1 MEHNSSI
8 LPIQGRFL
16 VFNTFSMPTAKRIVW
31 GKKRP
36 NLPKLDLIKIQTE
49 SWKSFLETELAETI
63 KTISPISDYTGN
75 NWQLELGQLSI
86 DPAPIST
93 DTAKKKGLNY
103 VVPVRISAK
112 LTNKRTGDVREE
124 NVFFLNLP
132 TMTTEG
138 TFIING
144 IERGIINQLVRSPG
158 VYFTGETDPGTG
170 KTLYNAEIRPVR
182 GSWLEFFIG
191 KKDVV
196 FARIDRK
203 KKFPA
208 SIILRAACQMGDK
221 QMVAE
226 FSDFINSTISA
237 DPTKTSEEAI
247 LEFYRKLRPGEP
259 VVLEN
264 AQKFFTERFF
274 DLRTYEVGNVG
285 RYKINKKFGFKFAD
299 DNKDNWVLRKEDLV
313 ATIKYLVQLQKG
325 EVTRLD
331 DIDSLANRRL
341 RRAGEIVSQVAIRP
355 AMARFERMVKE
366 RMSLI
371 STKEKPTPSQMINPQ
386 PLISALNTF
395 FRSNQLSAILDQ
407 TNPLSEIDLL
417 RRVTVVGVGGLT
429 RERAAFS
436 IRDVHSSQY
445 GRICTV
451 RSPEGPNIGL
461 VTYLA
466 LYAQVNKYGFIE
478 APFRKVEKSGKKII
492 ILPEITYLDADDEYS
507 AYITHLGVNIDDSN
521 NTINQDWLPLRH
533 EGEFIE
539 GPSDL
544 VSYIDLVPNEIV
556 GTSASLIPFVDHDDA
571 TRALMGSHMQTQA
584 VPLVAP
590 ESPFVGTGMESAIAT
605 SMNRTLLANNSGKV
619 SYVDGEKVVITL
631 DEKLPKGSIGNHS
644 QISPDGKTETYNVIK
659 FTRTSPYGTCYNQKV
674 VVNVGEKIKK
684 GDVLIDGPSTD
695 QGELSIG
702 RNILV
707 AYASIDGMS
716 YEDSFLI
723 SDRLVKQDV
732 LTNIQIYENVAQVVE
747 TKLGSEELTK
757 DIPNVS
763 ENELA
768 KLTEDGIVM
777 IGATVGPNDILVG
790 KVEPRGE
797 KELSAEERLLRAIF
811 GEKARE
817 VKDTSLRVANG
828 EGGVVIKVDVL
839 DKDKGDEL
847 DPGVNKVVKVYVAQI
862 RRIQEGDKIAGRHGN
877 KGVICR
883 IMPEYDMPR
892 LADGTPV
899 DLVMSPLSVIARMNL
914 GQILE
919 VTLGYAGYKLGKKFA
934 VPVFE
939 KYTEEQIAQELK
951 SAGLSETGKT
961 QLYDGRTGEPYDQQS
976 VVGVG
981 YIVKLVHMVDDKV
994 HARSTGPYS
1003 LVTQQPLGGK
1013 ARMGGQRLG
1022 EMEVWALEAHRAA
1035 HTLQEMLTLKSDDIE
1050 GRTHAFQSIIKG
1062 QPIPEPAIPESFK
1075 VLTKELAGLA
1085 IDISPVG
1092 VKEEVALDSPDTLP
1106 VESDQIVTNQSSTTA
1121 SDDDSTVKEEEN

>member
-1 MEHNSSI
+1 
-8 LPIQGRFL
+8 
-16 VFNTFSMPTAKRIVW
+16 MPTAKRISW
-31 GKKRP
+31 GKKYP
-36 NLPKLDLIKIQTE
+36 NLPKLDLIKIQKD
-49 SWKSFLETELAETI
+49 SWKDFLTRELSDTI

-75 NWQLELGQLSI
+75 NWQLELGQLTF
-86 DPAPIST
+86 DPITISP
-93 DTAKKKGLNY
+93 DIAKRKGLNY
-103 VVPVRISAK
+103 TIPIKVKAT
-112 LTNKRTGDVREE
+112 LTNKRTGDVKEE

-132 TMTTEG
+132 TMTNEG
-138 TFIING
+138 TFVVNG
-144 IERGIINQLVRSPG
+144 IERGVINQLVRSPG
-158 VYFTGETDPGTG
+158 VYFTGETDPSTG

-221 QMVAE
+221 QMTAE
-226 FSDFINSTISA
+226 FSDFINYTIQA
-237 DPTKTSEEAI
+237 DPSKTPEEAI

-274 DLRTYEVGNVG
+274 DIRTYELGNVG
-285 RYKINKKFGFKFAD
+285 RYKINKKFDFKFND
-299 DNKDNWVLRKEDLV
+299 EDKSNWVLRKEDLI
-313 ATIKYLVQLQKG
+313 ATIKYLIQLQKG
-325 EVTRLD
+325 EVNRLD

-341 RRAGEIVSQVAIRP
+341 RRCGEIVSQIAIRP
-355 AMARFERMVKE
+355 ALARFERMVKE

-371 STKEKPTPSQMINPQ
+371 STKEKPLPSQMINPQ
-386 PLISALNTF
+386 PLISSLNTF
-395 FRSNQLSAILDQ
+395 YRSNQLSAILDQ

-417 RRVTVVGVGGLT
+417 RRVTVIGIGGLT

-466 LYAQVNKYGFIE
+466 LYANVDKYGFIE
-478 APFRKVEKSGKKII
+478 APFRKVIKNGKKFTVSD
-492 ILPEITYLDADDEYS
+492 EVVYLDAYDEYN
-507 AYITHLGVNIDDSN
+507 AHITHLGVKVDSSN
-521 NTINQDWLPLRH
+521 NIVQDWVPVRYQ
-533 EGEFIE
+533 GEFAE
-539 GPSDL
+539 GPLDN
-544 VSYIDLVPNEIV
+544 VTYIDLVPNEIV
-556 GTSASLIPFVDHDDA
+556 GASASLIPFVDHDDA

-584 VPLVAP
+584 VPLVTPDAP
-590 ESPFVGTGMESAIAT
+590 IIGTGMETTIAT
-605 SMNRTLLANNSGKV
+605 AMNRTILANNSGKV
-619 SYVDGEKVVITL
+619 TYVDGEKVVITL
-631 DEKLPKGSIGNHS
+631 DKKLTKEDIGNHS
-644 QISPDGKTETYNVIK
+644 EVSADGKTETYYPVK
-659 FTRTSPYGTCYNQKV
+659 FIRTSPYGTCYNQKTLVKVGDV
-674 VVNVGEKIKK
+674 VKK

-695 QGELSIG
+695 NGELSIG
-702 RNILV
+702 RNLLV
-707 AYASIDGMS
+707 AYASIDGLS

-732 LTNIQIYENVAQVVE
+732 LTSIQIYENTANVVE

-763 ENELA
+763 DAELA

-777 IGATVGPNDILVG
+777 IGAIVGPNDILVG

-797 KELSAEERLLRAIF
+797 KELTAEERLLRAIF

-839 DKDKGDEL
+839 DKEKGDEL

-919 VTLGYAGYKLGKKFA
+919 VTLGYAGYKLNKKYA

-939 KYTEEQIAQELK
+939 KYSEEQIAVELK
-951 SAGLSETGKT
+951 AAGLDVSGKT
-961 QLYDGRTGEPYDQQS
+961 QLFDGRTGDAYDQKA
-976 VVGVG
+976 VVGIG

-1035 HTLQEMLTLKSDDIE
+1035 HTLQEMLTIKSDDIE
-1050 GRTHAFQSIIKG
+1050 GRTHAFQAIIKG

-1085 IDISPVG
+1085 IEISPVG
-1092 VKEEVALDSPDTLP
+1092 VKEIEEDSPDQVIPDDISITTSQP
-1106 VESDQIVTNQSSTTA
+1106 VVIADDTT
-1121 SDDDSTVKEEEN
+1121 DDSSSEKETN

>member
-1 MEHNSSI
+1 
-8 LPIQGRFL
+8 
-16 VFNTFSMPTAKRIVW
+16 MPTAKRINW
-31 GKKRP
+31 GPQRP
-36 NLPKLDLIKIQTE
+36 GIPELNLIGIQQE
-49 SWKSFLETELAETI
+49 SWKEFLDHELATTI
-63 KTISPISDYTGN
+63 TAISPILDYTSN
-75 NWQLELGQLSI
+75 NWQLELGDLTF
-86 DPAPIST
+86 DPISIT
-93 DTAKKKGLNY
+93 PEIAKRKGLNY
-103 VVPVRISAK
+103 TIPVRVKAT
-112 LTNKRTGDVREE
+112 LTNKRSGEVRDE

-132 TMTTEG
+132 TMTEQG
-138 TFIING
+138 TFIVNG
-144 IERGIINQLVRSPG
+144 IERGVINQLVRSPG
-158 VYFTGETDPGTG
+158 VYFTSEVDPSTG
-170 KTLYNAEIRPVR
+170 KNLYNAEIRPVR

-191 KKDVV
+191 KKDVI

-208 SIILRAACQMGDK
+208 TILLRAACGMGDK
-221 QMVAE
+221 QLVAE
-226 FSDFINSTISA
+226 FSDYINSTISA
-237 DPTKTSEEAI
+237 DVTKNTEEAI

-264 AQKFFTERFF
+264 AEKFFHERFF
-274 DLRTYEVGNVG
+274 DNRTYELGNVG
-285 RYKINKKFGFKFAD
+285 RYKINKKFGFKFD
-299 DNKDNWVLRKEDLV
+299 DTNKENWVIKKEDLI

-341 RRAGEIVSQVAIRP
+341 RRCSEIVSQVAIRP
-355 AMARFERMVKE
+355 ALARFERMVKE

-371 STKEKPTPSQMINPQ
+371 STKERPTPSQMINPQ
-386 PLISALNTF
+386 PLISSLNTF

-407 TNPLSEIDLL
+407 TNPLAELDLL

-466 LYAQVNKYGFIE
+466 LYSRVNSYGFIE
-478 APFRKVEKSGKKII
+478 APFRKVIKNKSKFTISD
-492 ILPEITYLDADDEYS
+492 ECYFLDADDEYS
-507 AYITHLGVNIDDSN
+507 CHITHLGIKIDEDNS
-521 NTINQDWLPLRH
+521 IGQKWVPIRYQ
-533 EGEFIE
+533 GEFSE
-539 GPSDL
+539 AT
-544 VSYIDLVPNEIV
+544 VETVEYIDMVPNEIV
-556 GTSASLIPFVDHDDA
+556 GSSASLIPFVDHDDA

-584 VPLVAP
+584 VPLIQP
-590 ESPFVGTGMESAIAT
+590 ESPIVGTGMESPVAS
-605 SMNRTLLANNSGKV
+605 SMGRTVLAKTAGKV
-619 SYVDGEKVVITL
+619 VLADAATVIIDTGKEK
-631 DEKLPKGSIGNHS
+631 
-644 QISPDGKTETYNVIK
+644 ETYTTSK
-659 FTRTSPYGTCYNQKV
+659 FDRTSPYGTCYNQKV
-674 VVNVGEKIKK
+674 VVAVGDEVKK
-684 GDVLIDGPSTD
+684 GSVLIDGASTD
-695 QGELSIG
+695 HGELAIG
-702 RNILV
+702 RNLLV
-707 AYASIDGMS
+707 AYASIDGLS

-747 TKLGSEELTK
+747 TKLGTEELTK

-797 KELSAEERLLRAIF
+797 KELTAEERLLRAIF

-839 DKDKGDEL
+839 DKETGDEL

-919 VTLGYAGYKLGKKFA
+919 VTLAHAGYKLNRKYA

-939 KYTEEQIAQELK
+939 KYSEERIAEELTE
-951 SAGLSETGKT
+951 AGLSVDGKV
-961 QLYDGRTGEPYDQQS
+961 QLYDGRTGDAYDQKA
-976 VVGVG
+976 VVGIG
-981 YIVKLVHMVDDKV
+981 YILKLVHMVDDKV

-1035 HTLQEMLTLKSDDIE
+1035 HTLQEMLTIKSDDIE

-1062 QPIPEPAIPESFK
+1062 LPIPEPAIPESFK

-1085 IDISPVG
+1085 IEISPVG
-1092 VKEEVALDSPDTLP
+1092 VKGEEGVLVLSDSPTVDPSVITPTATP
-1106 VESDQIVTNQSSTTA
+1106 VIV
-1121 SDDDSTVKEEEN
+1121 SDDDVDDLNIEEPSDESLKEEEN

>member
-1 MEHNSSI
+1 
-8 LPIQGRFL
+8 
-16 VFNTFSMPTAKRIVW
+16 MPSAKRTSW
-31 GKKRP
+31 GKKYP
-36 NLPKLDLIKIQTE
+36 QLPKLDLIKIQKDSWTE
-49 SWKSFLETELAETI
+49 FLKKELADTI
-63 KTISPISDYTGN
+63 HSISPISDYTGN
-75 NWQLELGQLSI
+75 NWLLELGEI
-86 DPAPIST
+86 TFEPITVSPEI
-93 DTAKKKGLNY
+93 AKKKGLNY
-103 VVPVRISAK
+103 TLPIRVKAK

-132 TMTTEG
+132 TMTEEG

-158 VYFTGETDPGTG
+158 VYFTSEVDPATG
-170 KTLYNAEIRPVR
+170 KNLYNAEIRPVR
-182 GSWLEFFIG
+182 GSWLEFFVG

-208 SIILRAACQMGDK
+208 TIILRAACQMGDK
-221 QMVAE
+221 QLISE
-226 FSDFINSTISA
+226 FSNFIESTISA
-237 DPTKTSEEAI
+237 DTTKNSEEAI

-264 AQKFFTERFF
+264 AQKFFNERFF
-274 DLRTYEVGNVG
+274 DLRTYELGNVG
-285 RYKINKKFGFKFAD
+285 RYKINKKFGFKFED
-299 DNKDNWVLRKEDLV
+299 DNKENWVIRKEDLI

-325 EVTRLD
+325 EVTRID

-341 RRAGEIVSQVAIRP
+341 RRCGEIVSQVAIRP
-355 AMARFERMVKE
+355 ALARFERMVKE

-371 STKEKPTPSQMINPQ
+371 STKEKPAPSQMINPQ
-386 PLISALNTF
+386 PLISSLNTF

-407 TNPLSEIDLL
+407 TNPLAEIDLL

-466 LYAQVNKYGFIE
+466 LYATVNKYGFIE
-478 APFRKVEKSGKKII
+478 APFRKVEKKGSKLVISDDHI
-492 ILPEITYLDADDEYS
+492 YLDADDEFGFH
-507 AYITHLGVNIDDSN
+507 ITHLGIKINEKNEIDQKWVPIRYQGD
-521 NTINQDWLPLRH
+521 
-533 EGEFIE
+533 FAE
-539 GPSDL
+539 GPAEL

-571 TRALMGSHMQTQA
+571 TRALMGSHMQTQS
-584 VPLVAP
+584 VPLVSPDAP
-590 ESPFVGTGMESAIAT
+590 IIGTGMEGIIAT
-605 SMNRTLLANNSGKV
+605 AMNRSIMANHPGKV
-619 SYVDGEKVVITL
+619 SFCDGEKVIITL
-631 DEKLPKGSIGNHS
+631 DTKAEPEDASEHS
-644 QISPDGKTETYNVIK
+644 VISKDGKTETYFLEK
-659 FTRTSPYGTCYNQKV
+659 FERTSPYGTCYNQKV
-674 VVNVGEKIKK
+674 NVDMGEVVKK
-684 GDVLIDGPSTD
+684 GDVLINGPSTD
-695 QGELSIG
+695 GGELAIG
-702 RNILV
+702 RNLLV
-707 AYASIDGMS
+707 AYASIDGLS

-732 LTNIQIYENVAQVVE
+732 LTNIQIYENTANVVE

-763 ENELA
+763 EAELA

-797 KELSAEERLLRAIF
+797 KELTAEERLLRAIF

-817 VKDTSLRVANG
+817 VKDTSLRVSNG

-847 DPGVNKVVKVYVAQI
+847 DPGVNKVVRVYVAQI

-919 VTLGYAGYKLGKKFA
+919 VTLGYAGYTLGKKYA

-939 KYTEEQIAQELK
+939 KYSEEEIAVELK
-951 SAGLSETGKT
+951 AAGLDVTGKT
-961 QLYDGRTGEPYDQQS
+961 QLFDGRTGDAYDQKA
-976 VVGVG
+976 VVGIG
-981 YIVKLVHMVDDKV
+981 YITKLVHMVDDKV

-1022 EMEVWALEAHRAA
+1022 EMEVWALEAHRAS
-1035 HTLQEMLTLKSDDIE
+1035 HTLQEMLTIKSDDIE
-1050 GRTHAFQSIIKG
+1050 GRTHAFQAIIKG
-1062 QPIPEPAIPESFK
+1062 MPIPEPAIPESFK

-1085 IDISPVG
+1085 IDISPFG
-1092 VKEEVALDSPDTLP
+1092 VKEV
-1106 VESDQIVTNQSSTTA
+1106 VEEETVTNPESP
-1121 SDDDSTVKEEEN
+1121 KEEN

>member
-1 MEHNSSI
+1 
-8 LPIQGRFL
+8 
-16 VFNTFSMPTAKRIVW
+16 MPSAKRINW
-31 GKKRP
+31 GQKFP
-36 NLPKLDLIKIQTE
+36 IISNLDLIRVQKE
-49 SWKSFLETELAETI
+49 SWEDFLKRELHDTI
-63 KTISPISDYTGN
+63 QTISPITDYTGN
-75 NWQLELGQLSI
+75 NWILELGDI
-86 DPAPIST
+86 HFGRIGINPE
-93 DTAKKKGLNY
+93 TAKRKGLNY
-103 VVPVRISAK
+103 TIPIYIKTK
-112 LTNKRTGDVREE
+112 LTNKRTNEVRQED
-124 NVFFLNLP
+124 VFFLNLP
-132 TMTTEG
+132 TMTDEG
-138 TFIING
+138 TFIISG

-158 VYFTGETDPGTG
+158 VYFTGELDASTG

-191 KKDVV
+191 KKDVI

-208 SIILRAACQMGDK
+208 TIILRAASQMFDK
-221 QMVAE
+221 QLIAE
-226 FSDFINSTISA
+226 YSDYITNTIQA
-237 DPTKTSEEAI
+237 DPSHNPDEAVM
-247 LEFYRKLRPGEP
+247 EFYRKLRPGEP

-264 AQKFFTERFF
+264 AQKFFNERFF
-274 DLRTYEVGNVG
+274 DLHTYEIGNVG
-285 RYKINKKFGFKFAD
+285 RYKVNKKFGFSFD
-299 DNKDNWVLRKEDLV
+299 DNNKENWVLRKEDIV
-313 ATIKYLVQLQKG
+313 ATIKYLIHLQKG
-325 EVTRLD
+325 ETKRLD

-341 RRAGEIVSQVAIRP
+341 RRCGEIVAQVAIRP
-355 AMARFERMVKE
+355 ALARFERMVKE

-371 STKEKPTPSQMINPQ
+371 STKEKPLPSQMINPQ
-386 PLISALNTF
+386 PLISSLNTF

-407 TNPLSEIDLL
+407 TNPLSELDLL

-466 LYAQVNKYGFIE
+466 LYSRVNKYGFLE
-478 APFRKVEKSGKKII
+478 APFRKVEKIGSKYKVSDQIV
-492 ILPEITYLDADDEYS
+492 YLDADDEYNLPV
-507 AYITHLGVNIDDSN
+507 THLGIKIDN
-521 NTINQDWLPLRH
+521 KGFITQDWVPVRH
-533 EGEFIE
+533 QGEFVE
-539 GPSDL
+539 GPVDT
-544 VSYIDLVPNEIV
+544 VQYIDMVPNQIV
-556 GTSASLIPFVDHDDA
+556 GTSASLIPFIDHDDA

-584 VPLVAP
+584 VPLVNP
-590 ESPFVGTGMESAIAT
+590 ETPIVGTGMESSVIT
-605 SMNRTLLANNSGKV
+605 SMNRTVLANHSGQVSYCDSTKVIVKLDKKV
-619 SYVDGEKVVITL
+619 SNPEEYL
-631 DEKLPKGSIGNHS
+631 SPNHS
-644 QISPDGKTETYNVIK
+644 LISSPDGKTETYLISK
-659 FTRTSPYGTCYNQKV
+659 FERTSPYGTCYNQKAA
-674 VVNVGEKIKK
+674 VNVGDTVRK
-684 GDVLIDGPSTD
+684 GNLIINGPSSD
-695 QGELSIG
+695 QGELAIG
-702 RNILV
+702 KNLLV
-707 AYASIDGMS
+707 AYASIDGLS

-732 LTNIQIYENVAQVVE
+732 LTNIQIYEYAAQVVE

-777 IGATVGPNDILVG
+777 IGASVSPNDILVG

-797 KELSAEERLLRAIF
+797 KELTAEERLLRAIF

-817 VKDTSLRVANG
+817 VKDTSLRVPNG
-828 EGGVVIKVDVL
+828 EGGVVIKVEIL

-899 DLVMSPLSVIARMNL
+899 DLVISPLSVIARMNL

-919 VTLGYAGYKLGKKFA
+919 TTLGFAGYKLGKKYA

-939 KYTEEQIAQELK
+939 KYSEDQIAAELK
-951 SAGLSETGKT
+951 QAGLPVTGKT
-961 QLYDGRTGEPYDQQS
+961 QLYDGRTGEAYDQKTLI
-976 VVGVG
+976 GVG
-981 YIVKLVHMVDDKV
+981 YILKLVHMVDDKV
-994 HARSTGPYS
+994 HSRSTGPYS

-1035 HTLQEMLTLKSDDIE
+1035 HALQEMLTIKSDDIE
-1050 GRTHAFQSIIKG
+1050 GRTHAFQAIIKG
-1062 QPIPEPAIPESFK
+1062 QPIPEPAIPESFR
-1075 VLTKELAGLA
+1075 VLTKELAGLGLDVSA
-1085 IDISPVG
+1085 IETPALSDESQDA
-1092 VKEEVALDSPDTLP
+1092 KEETSNA
-1106 VESDQIVTNQSSTTA
+1106 
-1121 SDDDSTVKEEEN
+1121 

>member
-1 MEHNSSI
+1 
-8 LPIQGRFL
+8 
-16 VFNTFSMPTAKRIVW
+16 MPSVKRTQW
-31 GKKRP
+31 GKKYP
-36 NLPKLDLIKIQTE
+36 NLPKLDLIQIQKE
-49 SWKSFLETELAETI
+49 SWKEFLEKELIETVQS
-63 KTISPISDYTGN
+63 ISPISDYTGN
-75 NWQLELGQLSI
+75 NWELQLGELTY
-86 DPAPIST
+86 DPIVVSP
-93 DTAKKKGLNY
+93 DLAKRKGLNY
-103 VVPVRISAK
+103 TVPVRVKAK
-112 LTNKRTGDVREE
+112 LINKRTGNIREE
-124 NVFFLNLP
+124 DVFFLNLP
-132 TMTTEG
+132 TMTDEG
-138 TFIING
+138 TFIVNG
-144 IERGIINQLVRSPG
+144 IERGVINQLVRSPG
-158 VYFTGETDPGTG
+158 VYFTGETDPATG
-170 KTLYNAEIRPVR
+170 KTLYSAEIRPSR
-182 GSWLEFFIG
+182 GSWLEFFVG

-208 SIILRAACQMGDK
+208 TIFLRAACQMGDK
-221 QMVAE
+221 QLVAE
-226 FSDFINSTISA
+226 FGDFINNTIQA
-237 DPTKTSEEAI
+237 DISKTPDEAI

-264 AQKFFTERFF
+264 AQKFFNERFF
-274 DLRTYEVGNVG
+274 DLRTYELGNVG
-285 RYKINKKFGFKFAD
+285 RYKINKKFGFKFED
-299 DNKDNWVLRKEDLV
+299 KDKENWVLRKEDLV
-313 ATIKYLVQLQKG
+313 ATVKYLIQLQKR
-325 EVTRLD
+325 EITRLD

-341 RRAGEIVSQVAIRP
+341 RRCGEIVSQIAIRP
-355 AMARFERMVKE
+355 ALARFERMVKE

-371 STKEKPTPSQMINPQ
+371 STKEKPAPSQMINPQ

-407 TNPLSEIDLL
+407 TNPLSELDLL
-417 RRVTVVGVGGLT
+417 RRVTVVGIGGLT

-466 LYAQVNKYGFIE
+466 LYAQVNKYGFLE
-478 APFRKVEKSGKKII
+478 APFRKLEKTKGGYTISKDFD
-492 ILPEITYLDADDEYS
+492 YLDADDEYEKK
-507 AYITHLGVNIDDSN
+507 ITHLGIKFDENFITKQEWVPIRY
-521 NTINQDWLPLRH
+521 Q
-533 EGEFIE
+533 GEFAE
-539 GPSDL
+539 GPIDQ
-544 VSYIDLVPNEIV
+544 VEYIDLVPNEIV
-556 GTSASLIPFVDHDDA
+556 GASAALIPFVDHDDA

-584 VPLVAP
+584 VPLISP
-590 ESPFVGTGMESAIAT
+590 ESPYVGTGMEAAVTT
-605 SMNRTLLANNSGKV
+605 SMGRTVLAKHSGKV
-619 SYVDGEKVVITL
+619 TFVDGSKIVVALDKKATEPSCDASEIT
-631 DEKLPKGSIGNHS
+631 E
-644 QISPDGKTETYNVIK
+644 DGKVESYFLTK
-659 FTRTSPYGTCYNQKV
+659 FLRTSPYGTCYNQKV
-674 VVNVGEKIKK
+674 AVNVGDVVKE
-684 GDVLIDGPSTD
+684 GDLLIDGPSTD
-695 QGELSIG
+695 GGELSIG
-702 RNILV
+702 RNLLV
-707 AYASIDGMS
+707 AYASIDGLC

-723 SDRLVKQDV
+723 SDRLVKDDV
-732 LTNIQIYENVAQVVE
+732 LTNVQIYEYQAQVVE

-817 VKDTSLRVANG
+817 VKDTSLRVSNG
-828 EGGVVIKVDVL
+828 EGGVVIKVDIL
-839 DKDKGDEL
+839 DKEKGDEL

-877 KGVICR
+877 KGCICR
-883 IMPEYDMPR
+883 IMPQYDMPR

-899 DLVMSPLSVIARMNL
+899 DMVMSPLSVVARMNL

-919 VTLGYAGYKLGKKFA
+919 VALAYAGYKLGKKYA

-939 KYTEEQIAQELK
+939 KYSEEEIGDELER
-951 SAGLSETGKT
+951 AGISKTFKT
-961 QLYDGRTGEPYDQQS
+961 QLYDGRTGEAYDQES
-976 VVGVG
+976 VVGIN
-981 YIVKLVHMVDDKV
+981 YILKLVHMVDDKV
-994 HARSTGPYS
+994 HSRSTGPYS

-1035 HTLQEMLTLKSDDIE
+1035 HTLQEMLTIKSDDIE
-1050 GRTHAFQSIIKG
+1050 GRTHAFQAIIKG
-1062 QPIPEPAIPESFK
+1062 MPIPEPAIPESFK

-1085 IDISPVG
+1085 LDISPVG
-1092 VKEEVALDSPDTLP
+1092 VRENGEIFEGEIPSIAETTP
-1106 VESDQIVTNQSSTTA
+1106 VEIVPEEIQNEVQATIEDEVEGLTIAEDTA
-1121 SDDDSTVKEEEN
+1121 QLDDSTKEEQ

>member
-1 MEHNSSI
+1 
-8 LPIQGRFL
+8 
-16 VFNTFSMPTAKRIVW
+16 MPSVKRTQW
-31 GKKRP
+31 GKKYP
-36 NLPKLDLIKIQTE
+36 QLPKLDLIQIQKE
-49 SWKSFLETELAETI
+49 SWKEFLEKELIETVQA
-63 KTISPISDYTGN
+63 ISPISDYTGN
-75 NWQLELGQLSI
+75 NWELELGQLTY
-86 DPAPIST
+86 DPIVISP
-93 DTAKKKGLNY
+93 DLAKRKGVNY
-103 VVPVRISAK
+103 TVPVRIKAK
-112 LTNKRTGDVREE
+112 LTNKRTGNVREE
-124 NVFFLNLP
+124 EVFFLNLP
-132 TMTTEG
+132 TMTDEG
-138 TFIING
+138 TFIVNG
-144 IERGIINQLVRSPG
+144 IERGVINQLVRSPG
-158 VYFTGETDPGTG
+158 VYFTGETDAATG

-208 SIILRAACQMGDK
+208 TIILRAACQMGDK
-221 QMVAE
+221 QLVSE
-226 FSDFINSTISA
+226 FSEFINATISA
-237 DPTKTSEEAI
+237 DISKTSEEAI

-264 AQKFFTERFF
+264 AQKFFNERFF
-274 DLRTYEVGNVG
+274 DLRTYELGNVG
-285 RYKINKKFGFKFAD
+285 RYKINKKFGFKIGD
-299 DNKDNWVLRKEDLV
+299 EDKENWVLRKEDLI
-313 ATIKYLVQLQKG
+313 ATVKYLIQLQKG
-325 EVTRLD
+325 EVKRLD

-341 RRAGEIVSQVAIRP
+341 RRSGEIVSQIAIRP
-355 AMARFERMVKE
+355 ALARFERMVKE

-371 STKEKPTPSQMINPQ
+371 STKEKPAPSQMINPQ

-407 TNPLSEIDLL
+407 TNPLAELDLL
-417 RRVTVVGVGGLT
+417 RRVTVVGIGGLT

-445 GRICTV
+445 GRICAV

-466 LYAQVNKYGFIE
+466 LYAQINKYGFLE
-478 APFRKVEKSGKKII
+478 APFRKLEKIKGGYTISKDFI
-492 ILPEITYLDADDEYS
+492 YVDAEDEYEKK
-507 AYITHLGVNIDDSN
+507 ITHLGIKFDENFLTKQEWVPIRY
-521 NTINQDWLPLRH
+521 Q
-533 EGEFIE
+533 GEFIE
-539 GPSDL
+539 GPINQVEL
-544 VSYIDLVPNEIV
+544 IDLVPNQIV
-556 GTSASLIPFVDHDDA
+556 GASAALIPFIDHDDA

-584 VPLVAP
+584 VPLISP
-590 ESPFVGTGMESAIAT
+590 ESPYVGTGMEATVTT
-605 SMNRTLLANNSGKV
+605 SMRRTVLAKHSGKV
-619 SYVDGEKVVITL
+619 TYVDGSKIIVSL
-631 DEKLPKGSIGNHS
+631 DKKATEPGCEASE
-644 QISPDGKTETYNVIK
+644 ISADGKIETYNLTK
-659 FTRTSPYGTCYNQKV
+659 FLRTSPYGTCYNQKV
-674 VVNVGEKIKK
+674 VVNA
-684 GDVLIDGPSTD
+684 GDVVKEGDLLIDGPSTD
-695 QGELSIG
+695 GGELSIG
-702 RNILV
+702 RNLLV
-707 AYASIDGMS
+707 AYASIDGLS

-723 SDRLVKQDV
+723 SDRLVKEDV
-732 LTNIQIYENVAQVVE
+732 LTNVQIYEYSAQVVE

-828 EGGVVIKVDVL
+828 EGGVVIKVDIL
-839 DKDKGDEL
+839 DKEKGDEL

-883 IMPEYDMPR
+883 IMPQYDMPH

-899 DLVMSPLSVIARMNL
+899 DMVMSPLSVVARMNL

-919 VTLGYAGYKLGKKFA
+919 VALAYAGYKLGKKYA

-939 KYTEEQIAQELK
+939 KYSEAEIEAELTK
-951 SAGLSETGKT
+951 AGLSTTFKS
-961 QLYDGRTGEPYDQQS
+961 QLYDGRTGEAYDQES
-976 VVGVG
+976 VVGIG
-981 YIVKLVHMVDDKV
+981 YILKLVHMVDDKV

-1035 HTLQEMLTLKSDDIE
+1035 HTLQEMLTIKSDDIE
-1050 GRTHAFQSIIKG
+1050 GRTHAFQAIIKG

-1085 IDISPVG
+1085 LDISPVG
-1092 VKEEVALDSPDTLP
+1092 LREIDDTVEEEVSAPIEIKSEEIKKIE
-1106 VESDQIVTNQSSTTA
+1106 VEPRATIEA
-1121 SDDDSTVKEEEN
+1121 EEEGLVIKDEQ

>member
-1 MEHNSSI
+1 
-8 LPIQGRFL
+8 
-16 VFNTFSMPTAKRIVW
+16 MPTAKRIVW

-36 NLPKLDLIKIQTE
+36 NLPKLELIKIQTE
-49 SWKSFLETELAETI
+49 SWSQFLEKELSDTI
-63 KTISPISDYTGN
+63 QTISPISDYTGN
-75 NWQLELGQLSI
+75 NWQLELGQMHI
-86 DPAPIST
+86 DSTPIT
-93 DTAKKKGLNY
+93 PDTAKKKGLNY
-103 VVPVRISAK
+103 VVPIRINAK
-112 LTNKRTGDVREE
+112 LTNKRTGDIREE

-138 TFIING
+138 TFIVNG
-144 IERGIINQLVRSPG
+144 IERGVINQLVRSPG
-158 VYFTGETDPGTG
+158 VYFTGESDPATG

-191 KKDVV
+191 KKDVI

-208 SIILRAACQMGDK
+208 TIMLRAACQMGDK
-221 QMVAE
+221 QLIAE
-226 FSDFINSTISA
+226 FSDYINNTISA
-237 DPTKTSEEAI
+237 DNTKTSEEAI

-274 DLRTYEVGNVG
+274 DLRTYEIGNVG
-285 RYKINKKFGFKFAD
+285 RYKINKKFGFKFD
-299 DNKDNWVLRKEDLV
+299 DTKKENWVLRKEDLV
-313 ATIKYLVQLQKG
+313 AAIKYLIQLQKG

-341 RRAGEIVSQVAIRP
+341 RRSGEIVSQIAIRP
-355 AMARFERMVKE
+355 ALARFERMVKE

-371 STKEKPTPSQMINPQ
+371 STKEKPLPSQMINPQ
-386 PLISALNTF
+386 PLISSLNTF

-417 RRVTVVGVGGLT
+417 RRVTVVGIGGLT

-478 APFRKVEKSGKKII
+478 SPFRKVVKSGKKLTIA
-492 ILPEITYLDADDEYS
+492 PEIFFLDADDEYS
-507 AYITHLGVNIDDSN
+507 AHITHLGVGMDDKDNI
-521 NTINQDWLPLRH
+521 TQEWLPIRH

-539 GPSDL
+539 GPAEL
-544 VSYIDLVPNEIV
+544 VDYIDMVPNEIV

-584 VPLVAP
+584 VPLI
-590 ESPFVGTGMESAIAT
+590 SPQSPIIGTGMEGAIAT
-605 SMNRTLLANNSGKV
+605 AMNRTICANNSGKV
-619 SYVDGEKVVITL
+619 TYVDGEKVIVTL
-631 DEKLPKGSIGNHS
+631 DKKLDKGSEGNHS
-644 QISPDGKTETYNVIK
+644 TISTDGKTETYFVVK
-659 FTRTSPYGTCYNQKV
+659 FDRTSPYGTCYNQKAA
-674 VVNVGEKIKK
+674 VNVGDVVKK
-684 GDVLIDGPSTD
+684 GDLLIDGPSTD
-695 QGELSIG
+695 GGELSIG

-707 AYASIDGMS
+707 AYASIDGLS

-747 TKLGSEELTK
+747 TKLGTEELTK

-763 ENELA
+763 EAELA
-768 KLTEDGIVM
+768 KLTDDGVVM

-828 EGGVVIKVDVL
+828 ESGVVIKVDIL
-839 DKDKGDEL
+839 DKEKGDEL

-883 IMPEYDMPR
+883 IMPEYDMPH

-919 VTLGYAGYKLGKKFA
+919 VTLGYAGYKLDKKFA

-939 KYTEEQIAQELK
+939 KYTEAQIADELK
-951 SAGLSETGKT
+951 NAGLSVNGKT
-961 QLYDGRTGEPYDQQS
+961 QLYDGRTGDAYDQPS

-1035 HTLQEMLTLKSDDIE
+1035 HTLQEMLTIKSDDIE
-1050 GRTHAFQSIIKG
+1050 GRTHAFQAIIKG
-1062 QPIPEPAIPESFK
+1062 LPIPEPAIPESFK

-1085 IDISPVG
+1085 IEISPVG
-1092 VKEEVALDSPDTLP
+1092 VKEMLIEDSPDTTP
-1106 VESDQIVTNQSSTTA
+1106 VEIDQSVTNSPSSTPT
-1121 SDDDSTVKEEEN
+1121 SDDTTDTKEEEEN

>member
-1 MEHNSSI
+1 
-8 LPIQGRFL
+8 
-16 VFNTFSMPTAKRIVW
+16 MPSVKRTSW
-31 GKKRP
+31 GKKYP
-36 NLPKLDLIKIQTE
+36 NLPKLDLIQIQKE
-49 SWKSFLETELAETI
+49 SWKDFLNRELKETI
-63 KTISPISDYTGN
+63 QAVSPISDYTGN
-75 NWQLELGQLSI
+75 NWQLELSDVSYDPINI
-86 DPAPIST
+86 DPQ
-93 DTAKKKGLNY
+93 TAKKKELNY
-103 VVPVRISAK
+103 TIPVRIKAV
-112 LTNKRTGDVREE
+112 LTNKKTGNIREE

-132 TMTTEG
+132 TMTDEG

-158 VYFTGETDPGTG
+158 VYFTGERDLATG
-170 KTLYNAEIRPVR
+170 KTLYNAELRPNK

-208 SIILRAACQMGDK
+208 TILLRAACQMDDK
-221 QMVAE
+221 QLIAE
-226 FSDFINSTISA
+226 FGDFISLTIQS
-237 DPTKTSEEAI
+237 DISKTSEEAI

-264 AQKFFTERFF
+264 AQKFFEERFF
-274 DLRTYEVGNVG
+274 DLKTYELGNVG
-285 RYKINKKFGFKFAD
+285 RHKINKKFAFNFD
-299 DNKDNWVLRKEDLV
+299 DSNKENWVLRKEDLV
-313 ATIKYLVQLQKG
+313 ATVKYLIQLQKG

-341 RRAGEIVSQVAIRP
+341 RRCGEIVSQIALRP

-371 STKEKPTPSQMINPQ
+371 STKEKPSPSQMINPQ
-386 PLISALNTF
+386 PLISTLNTF

-407 TNPLSEIDLL
+407 TNPLSELDLL
-417 RRVTVVGVGGLT
+417 RRVTVVGIGGLT
-429 RERAAFS
+429 RDRAAFS
-436 IRDVHSSQY
+436 IRDVHTSQY

-466 LYAQVNKYGFIE
+466 LYAQVDKYGFIQ
-478 APFRKVEKSGKKII
+478 APFRKLIKTKGGYTISDDYF
-492 ILPEITYLDADDEYS
+492 YLDADDEYDRK
-507 AYITHLGVNIDDSN
+507 ITHLG
-521 NTINQDWLPLRH
+521 INFDENEITKQEWVPIRY

-539 GPSDL
+539 GPIDQ
-544 VSYIDLVPNEIV
+544 VEYIDLVPNEIV
-556 GTSASLIPFVDHDDA
+556 GASASLIPFIDHDDA

-584 VPLVAP
+584 VPLVSPVAP
-590 ESPFVGTGMESAIAT
+590 IVGTGMEATIAT
-605 SMNRTLLANNSGKV
+605 SMKRTVLANHSGKV
-619 SYVDGEKVVITL
+619 TYVDGDKIVVSL
-631 DEKLPKGSIGNHS
+631 DKKAEVEHHDQSE
-644 QISPDGKTETYNVIK
+644 ISPDGKTETYYLSK
-659 FTRTSPYGTCYNQKV
+659 FERTSPYGTCYNQKSFI
-674 VVNVGEKIKK
+674 NK
-684 GDVLIDGPSTD
+684 GDVIKTGDLLIDGPSTD
-695 QGELSIG
+695 GGELSIG
-702 RNILV
+702 QNLLV
-707 AYASIDGMS
+707 AYTELDGLN

-723 SDRLVKQDV
+723 SDRLVKEDV
-732 LTNIQIYENVAQVVE
+732 LTNIQIYEYQAQVVE

-817 VKDTSLRVANG
+817 VKDTSLRVPNG
-828 EGGVVIKVDVL
+828 EGGVVIKIDIL
-839 DKDKGDEL
+839 SKDEGDEL
-847 DPGVNKVVKVYVAQI
+847 DPGVNKIVKVYVAQI

-877 KGVICR
+877 KGVIGR
-883 IMPEYDMPR
+883 VWPSYDMPR
-892 LADGTPV
+892 TADGTPI
-899 DLVMSPLSVIARMNL
+899 DLVISPISVISRMNL

-919 VTLGYAGYKLGKKFA
+919 TTLAYAGLHLNKRYA

-939 KYTEEQIAQELK
+939 RYPEGRISAELE
-951 SAGLSETGKT
+951 SAGLPSNSKI
-961 QLYDGRTGEPYDQQS
+961 QLYDGRTGEPFHQKT
-976 VVGVG
+976 VVGIG
-981 YIVKLVHMVDDKV
+981 YILKLVHMVDDKV
-994 HARSTGPYS
+994 HSRSTGPYS

-1050 GRTHAFQSIIKG
+1050 GRTHAFQAIIKG
-1062 QPIPEPAIPESFK
+1062 EVIPEPAIPESFK

-1085 IDISPVG
+1085 LDISPVG
-1092 VKEEVALDSPDTLP
+1092 VKEIADDNSDAENTLLTDNTSIKE
-1106 VESDQIVTNQSSTTA
+1106 VESEGLTIADESAQLENET
-1121 SDDDSTVKEEEN
+1121 KEKQ

>member
-1 MEHNSSI
+1 MSFE
-8 LPIQGRFL
+8 
-16 VFNTFSMPTAKRIVW
+16 KRINW
-31 GKKRP
+31 GKKYP
-36 NLPKLDLIKIQTE
+36 NLPKLDLIQIQKE
-49 SWKSFLETELAETI
+49 SWKDFLERELSETI
-63 KTISPISDYTGN
+63 KSISPISDYTGN
-75 NWQLELGQLSI
+75 NWQLELGQLTF
-86 DPAPIST
+86 DPVTITPEL
-93 DTAKKKGLNY
+93 AKRKGLNY
-103 VVPVRISAK
+103 TIPIRVSAK
-112 LTNKRTGDVREE
+112 LTNKRTESVREE
-124 NVFFLNLP
+124 QVFFLNLP
-132 TMTTEG
+132 TMTDEG
-138 TFIING
+138 TFVVNG
-144 IERGIINQLVRSPG
+144 IERGVINQLVRSPG
-158 VYFTGETDPGTG
+158 VYFTGETDPATG

-182 GSWLEFFIG
+182 GSWLEFFVG

-208 SIILRAACQMGDK
+208 SIILRAACQMTDK
-221 QMVAE
+221 QLLSE
-226 FSDFINSTISA
+226 FSDFFNATISA
-237 DPTKTSEEAI
+237 DVSKTQEEAI

-264 AQKFFTERFF
+264 AEKFFNERFF
-274 DLRTYEVGNVG
+274 DLRTYELGNVG
-285 RYKINKKFGFKFAD
+285 RYKISKKFNFKFD
-299 DNKDNWVLRKEDLV
+299 DTNKENWVLKKEDLI
-313 ATIKYLVQLQKG
+313 ATIKYLIQLQKG
-325 EVTRLD
+325 EVTRID

-341 RRAGEIVSQVAIRP
+341 RRCGEIVSQVAIRP
-355 AMARFERMVKE
+355 ALARFERMVKE

-371 STKEKPTPSQMINPQ
+371 STKENPAPSQMINPQ

-407 TNPLSEIDLL
+407 TNPLAELDLL

-466 LYAQVNKYGFIE
+466 LYAQVNKYGFLE
-478 APFRKVEKSGKKII
+478 APFRKIEKTAAGYTFSKDFS
-492 ILPEITYLDADDEYS
+492 YVDAEDEYS
-507 AYITHLGVNIDDSN
+507 TRITHLGIKIDDKG
-521 NTINQDWLPLRH
+521 IIQQDWVPIRYQ
-533 EGEFIE
+533 GEFIE
-539 GPSDL
+539 GPIDQ
-544 VSYIDLVPNEIV
+544 VEYIDLVPNQII
-556 GTSASLIPFVDHDDA
+556 GASASLIPFVDHDDA

-584 VPLVAP
+584 VPLIAP
-590 ESPFVGTGMESAIAT
+590 EAPIIGTGLEAAVASA
-605 SMNRTLLANNSGKV
+605 MNRTVLANHNGKV
-619 SYVDGEKVVITL
+619 IAADASTVVVAL
-631 DEKLPKGSIGNHS
+631 DEKTSTDESSDHS
-644 QISPDGKTETYNVIK
+644 AISADGKTETYVVTK
-659 FTRTSPYGTCYNQKV
+659 FERTSPYGTCYNQKV
-674 VVNVGEKIKK
+674 IVNLGDVIKK
-684 GDVLIDGPSTD
+684 GDLLIDGPSTD
-695 QGELSIG
+695 EGELAIG
-702 RNILV
+702 RNLLV
-707 AYASIDGMS
+707 AYASIDGLG

-723 SDRLVKQDV
+723 SDRLVKEDV
-732 LTNIQIYENVAQVVE
+732 LTNIQIYEYSVPVVE

-763 ENELA
+763 ESELA
-768 KLTEDGIVM
+768 KLTDDGIVM
-777 IGATVGPNDILVG
+777 IGAIVGPNDILVG

-797 KELSAEERLLRAIF
+797 KELTAEERLLRAIF

-817 VKDTSLRVANG
+817 VKDTSLRIPNG
-828 EGGVVIKVDVL
+828 EGGVVIKVDIL
-839 DKDKGDEL
+839 DKDKADEL
-847 DPGVNKVVKVYVAQI
+847 DPGVNKIVKVYVAQI

-892 LADGTPV
+892 LADGTPI

-919 VTLGYAGYKLGKKFA
+919 VTLGYAGYKLDKHYA

-939 KYTEEQIAQELK
+939 KISEEQIAKELIN
-951 SAGLSETGKT
+951 AGLSITGKT
-961 QLYDGRTGEPYDQQS
+961 QLYDGRTGEAYDQQN
-976 VVGVG
+976 VVGIG
-981 YIVKLVHMVDDKV
+981 YILKLVHMVDDKV

-1050 GRTHAFQSIIKG
+1050 GRTHAFQAIIKG
-1062 QPIPEPAIPESFK
+1062 TPIPEPAIPESFK

-1085 IDISPVG
+1085 LDISPVG
-1092 VKEEVALDSPDTLP
+1092 VPQEIQQAIEEAQPAKPIINPIALDTTE
-1106 VESDQIVTNQSSTTA
+1106 ESSDEDDFMEEPNEGDLIESSE
-1121 SDDDSTVKEEEN
+1121 DLENLEVKENN

>member
-1 MEHNSSI
+1 MG
-8 LPIQGRFL
+8 L
-16 VFNTFSMPTAKRIVW
+16 AKRINW
-31 GKKRP
+31 GGKHP
-36 NLPKLDLIKIQTE
+36 NLPALDLIAVQKTSWQEFLDQELSQTIR
-49 SWKSFLETELAETI
+49 S
-63 KTISPISDYTGN
+63 ISPIADYTGN
-75 NWQLELGQLSI
+75 NWQLELGELSYEPLTLTPDI
-86 DPAPIST
+86 
-93 DTAKKKGLNY
+93 AKKKGLNFT
-103 VVPVRISAK
+103 VPVRVKAK
-112 LTNKRTGDVREE
+112 LTNKRTNHVTEE

-132 TMTTEG
+132 TMTEEG

-158 VYFTGETDPGTG
+158 VYFTAETDPGTG
-170 KTLYNAEIRPVR
+170 KNLYNAEIRPSR

-203 KKFPA
+203 RKFPA
-208 SIILRAACQMGDK
+208 TIILRAACQLSDK
-221 QMVAE
+221 QLIGE
-226 FSDFINSTISA
+226 LSDYINHTLGA
-237 DPTKTSEEAI
+237 DPAKTGDEAVM
-247 LEFYRKLRPGEP
+247 EFYRKLRPGEP
-259 VVLEN
+259 VILEN

-274 DLRTYEVGNVG
+274 DLRTYELGQVG
-285 RYKINKKFGFKFAD
+285 RYKINKKFGFKFAND
-299 DNKDNWVLRKEDLV
+299 DKTNWVLRPEDLL
-313 ATIKYLVQLQKG
+313 ATVKYLIQLQKG
-325 EVTRLD
+325 EASRLD

-341 RRAGEIVSQVAIRP
+341 RRCGEIVSQVAIRP
-355 AMARFERMVKE
+355 ALMRFERMIKE

-386 PLISALNTF
+386 PLISSLNTF

-407 TNPLSEIDLL
+407 TNPLSELDLL
-417 RRVTVVGVGGLT
+417 RRVTVIGIGGLT

-445 GRICTV
+445 GRICAV

-466 LYAQVNKYGFIE
+466 LYAQVNRYGFLE
-478 APFRKVEKSGKKII
+478 APFRPIKKVGQNFQISDRFV
-492 ILPEITYLDADDEYS
+492 YLDADDEFDQH
-507 AYITHLGVNIDDSN
+507 ITHLGIKIDDRGF
-521 NTINQDWLPLRH
+521 IKQRWVPIRYQ
-533 EGEFIE
+533 GEFIE
-539 GPSDL
+539 GPVESVDY
-544 VSYIDLVPNEIV
+544 VDLVPREIV
-556 GTSASLIPFVDHDDA
+556 GCSASLIPFIDHDDA
-571 TRALMGSHMQTQA
+571 TRALMGCHMQNQA
-584 VPLVAP
+584 VPLIKT
-590 ESPFVGTGMESAIAT
+590 ESPIVSTGMEIPIAT
-605 SMNRTLLANNSGKV
+605 AMKRTVVANHGGKV
-619 SYVDGEKVVITL
+619 SYLDADKVIITL
-631 DEKLPKGSIGNHS
+631 
-644 QISPDGKTETYNVIK
+644 DGKTETYFVTK
-659 FTRTSPYGTCYNQKV
+659 FDRTSPYGTCYNQRV
-674 VVNVGEKIKK
+674 VVNLGDTVKA
-684 GDVLIDGPSTD
+684 GDVLIDGPST
-695 QGELSIG
+695 QNGELALG
-702 RNILV
+702 RNLLV
-707 AYASIDGMS
+707 AYASIDGLS

-723 SDRLVKQDV
+723 SDRLVKEDV
-732 LTNIQIYENVAQVVE
+732 LTSIQIYEYPANVVE

-768 KLTEDGIVM
+768 KLTPEGIVM

-797 KELSAEERLLRAIF
+797 KELTAEERLLRAIF

-817 VKDTSLRVANG
+817 VKDTSLRVPNG
-828 EGGVVIKVDVL
+828 EGGVVIKVDIL
-839 DKDKGDEL
+839 DKDQGDEL

-899 DLVMSPLSVIARMNL
+899 DLVISPLSVIARMNL

-919 VTLGYAGYKLGKKFA
+919 TILGLAGQKLNRKYV

-939 KYTEEQIAQELK
+939 KYTEDQIAQELAAANLAV
-951 SAGLSETGKT
+951 SGKV
-961 QLYDGRTGEPYDQQS
+961 QLYDGRTGSPYHQKS
-976 VVGVG
+976 VVGIG
-981 YIVKLVHMVDDKV
+981 YILKLVHMVDDKV

-1050 GRTHAFQSIIKG
+1050 GRTKAFQAIIKG
-1062 QPIPEPAIPESFK
+1062 LPIPEPDTPESFR
-1075 VLTKELAGLA
+1075 VLTKELAGLGV
-1085 IDISPVG
+1085 DISPVG
-1092 VKEEVALDSPDTLP
+1092 FKDEPQDE
-1106 VESDQIVTNQSSTTA
+1106 
-1121 SDDDSTVKEEEN
+1121 

>member
-1 MEHNSSI
+1 MSS
-8 LPIQGRFL
+8 
-16 VFNTFSMPTAKRIVW
+16 AKRIQW
-31 GKKRP
+31 GKKYP
-36 NLPKLDLIKIQTE
+36 HLPKLDLIHIQKE
-49 SWKSFLETELAETI
+49 SWKDFLEKELHDTI
-63 KTISPISDYTGN
+63 QSISPISDYTGN
-75 NWQLELGQLSI
+75 NWQLELGDI
-86 DPAPIST
+86 AFDPITISP
-93 DTAKKKGLNY
+93 DIAKRKGLNY
-103 VVPVRISAK
+103 TVPIRINAK
-112 LTNKRTGDVREE
+112 LTNKRTGDVKEE

-132 TMTTEG
+132 TMTDQG

-144 IERGIINQLVRSPG
+144 IERGVINQLVRSPG
-158 VYFTGETDPGTG
+158 VYFTGESDPSTG

-182 GSWLEFFIG
+182 GSWLEFFVG
-191 KKDVV
+191 KKDVI

-208 SIILRAACQMGDK
+208 TIILRACCQMNDK
-221 QMVAE
+221 QLMAE
-226 FSDFINSTISA
+226 FSDYIANTISA
-237 DPTKTSEEAI
+237 DISKTPEEAI

-264 AQKFFTERFF
+264 AEKFFNERFF
-274 DLRTYEVGNVG
+274 DLHTYEIGNVG
-285 RYKINKKFGFKFAD
+285 RYKINKKFGFNFDDAD
-299 DNKDNWVLRKEDLV
+299 KENWVLRKEDLIETV
-313 ATIKYLVQLQKG
+313 KYLIKLQKG
-325 EVTRLD
+325 EVKRLD

-341 RRAGEIVSQVAIRP
+341 RRCGEIVSQIAIRP
-355 AMARFERMVKE
+355 ALARFERMVKE
-366 RMSLI
+366 RMSLV

-407 TNPLSEIDLL
+407 TNPLAELDLL

-445 GRICTV
+445 GRIDVV

-466 LYAQVNKYGFIE
+466 LYAKVNKYGFLE
-478 APFRKVEKSGKKII
+478 APFRKLIKVKGGYTISDDFI
-492 ILPEITYLDADDEYS
+492 YMDADDEYS
-507 AYITHLGVNIDDSN
+507 CPITHLGIKFDEKGITKQEWVPIRY
-521 NTINQDWLPLRH
+521 Q
-533 EGEFIE
+533 GEFVE
-539 GPSDL
+539 GPIET
-544 VSYIDLVPNEIV
+544 VKYIDLVPNQIV
-556 GTSASLIPFVDHDDA
+556 GASASLIPFIDHDDA

-584 VPLVAP
+584 VPLIAP
-590 ESPFVGTGMESAIAT
+590 EAPIVGTGMENDIAT
-605 SMNRTLLANNSGKV
+605 AMSRTVTAKESGKV
-619 SYVDGEKVVITL
+619 TYIDSEKVIIT
-631 DEKLPKGSIGNHS
+631 SN
-644 QISPDGKTETYNVIK
+644 GKKETYDISK
-659 FTRTSPYGTCYNQKV
+659 FERTSPYGTCYNQHA
-674 VVNVGEKIKK
+674 VVNVGDEVKK
-684 GDVLIDGPSTD
+684 GDLLIDGPSTD
-695 QGELSIG
+695 HGELSIG
-702 RNILV
+702 RNLLV
-707 AYASIDGMS
+707 AYASIDGLS

-723 SDRLVKQDV
+723 SDRLVKEDI
-732 LTNIQIYENVAQVVE
+732 LTNVQIYEYTAQVVE

-768 KLTEDGIVM
+768 KLTDDGIVM
-777 IGATVGPNDILVG
+777 IGAIVGPNDILVG

-817 VKDTSLRVANG
+817 VKDTSLRVSNG
-828 EGGVVIKVDVL
+828 EGGVVIKIDIL

-847 DPGVNKVVKVYVAQI
+847 DPGVNKVVKVYVAQM

-883 IMPEYDMPR
+883 IMPQYDMPR

-899 DLVMSPLSVIARMNL
+899 DLVMSPLSVVARMNL

-919 VTLGYAGYKLGKKFA
+919 VTLAYAGYKLNKKYA

-939 KYTEEQIAQELK
+939 KYSEDQINEELK
-951 SAGLSETGKT
+951 LAGMDSTGKT
-961 QLYDGRTGEPYDQQS
+961 QLYDGRTGEAYDQKA
-976 VVGVG
+976 VVGIG
-981 YIVKLVHMVDDKV
+981 YILKLVHMVDDKV

-1050 GRTHAFQSIIKG
+1050 GRTRAFQSIIKG
-1062 QPIPEPAIPESFK
+1062 TEIPEPAIPESFK

-1085 IDISPVG
+1085 LDISPVG
-1092 VKEEVALDSPDTLP
+1092 VKETFGA
-1106 VESDQIVTNQSSTTA
+1106 ESDVSTPEEVLPSGEIIAGAEPVLADTDLKDLTVSSA
-1121 SDDDSTVKEEEN
+1121 DSEELEDSKEE

>member
-1 MEHNSSI
+1 
-8 LPIQGRFL
+8 
-16 VFNTFSMPTAKRIVW
+16 MPSVKRTQW
-31 GKKRP
+31 GKKYP
-36 NLPKLDLIKIQTE
+36 NLPKLDLIEIQKE
-49 SWKSFLETELAETI
+49 SWKDFLNRELKETI
-63 KTISPISDYTGN
+63 QSISPISDYTGN
-75 NWQLELGQLSI
+75 NWELELGEI
-86 DPAPIST
+86 TYDPVTITS
-93 DTAKKKGLNY
+93 DLAKRKGLNY
-103 VVPVRISAK
+103 TLPVRVLAK
-112 LTNKRTGDVREE
+112 LTNKRTGDVRSEQ
-124 NVFFLNLP
+124 VFFLNLP
-132 TMTTEG
+132 TMTSQG
-138 TFIING
+138 TFVVNG
-144 IERGIINQLVRSPG
+144 IERGVINQLVRSPG
-158 VYFTGETDPGTG
+158 VYFTGENDPSTG

-182 GSWLEFFIG
+182 GSWLEFFVG

-208 SIILRAACQMGDK
+208 SIILRAACQMNDK
-221 QMVAE
+221 QLMAE
-226 FSDFINSTISA
+226 FGEFFSHTIAA
-237 DPTKTSEEAI
+237 DISKTPEEAI

-264 AQKFFTERFF
+264 AEKFFRERFF
-274 DLRTYEVGNVG
+274 DLRTYELGNVG
-285 RYKINKKFGFKFAD
+285 RYKIDKKFKLKFD
-299 DNKDNWVLRKEDLV
+299 DTDKENWILKKEDLV
-313 ATIKYLVQLQKG
+313 ATVKYLVQLQKG

-341 RRAGEIVSQVAIRP
+341 RRCGEIVSQIAIRP
-355 AMARFERMVKE
+355 ALARFERMVKE

-407 TNPLSEIDLL
+407 TNPLAELDLL

-445 GRICTV
+445 GRIDVV

-466 LYAQVNKYGFIE
+466 LYSKVNKYGFIE
-478 APFRKVEKSGKKII
+478 APLRKLEKVKGGFKFSDD
-492 ILPEITYLDADDEYS
+492 YVYMDADDEYGHR
-507 AYITHLGVNIDDSN
+507 ITHLDIKFDENNI
-521 NTINQDWLPLRH
+521 TKQEWVPTRYQ
-533 EGEFIE
+533 GEFIE
-539 GPSDL
+539 GPIDQ
-544 VSYIDLVPNEIV
+544 VEYIDLVPNEIV
-556 GTSASLIPFVDHDDA
+556 GASASLIPFVDHDDA

-584 VPLVAP
+584 VPLIAP
-590 ESPFVGTGMESAIAT
+590 EAPYVGTGMEASITT
-605 SMNRTLLANNSGKV
+605 SMGRTVLANRSGKV
-619 SYVDGEKVVITL
+619 SFCDGSKIVITL
-631 DEKLPKGSIGNHS
+631 DKKLTDIESENS
-644 QISPDGKTETYNVIK
+644 EISADGKTETYFVTK
-659 FTRTSPYGTCYNQKV
+659 FERTSPYGTCYNQKTK
-674 VVNVGEKIKK
+674 VNA
-684 GDVLIDGPSTD
+684 GDVVKEGDLLIDGPSTD
-695 QGELSIG
+695 GGELSIG
-702 RNILV
+702 RNLLV
-707 AYASIDGMS
+707 AYAEIDGLN

-723 SDRLVKQDV
+723 SDRLVKEDV
-732 LTNIQIYENVAQVVE
+732 FTNIQIYEYSAQVVE

-763 ENELA
+763 ETELA

-777 IGATVGPNDILVG
+777 IGASVGPNDILVG

-797 KELSAEERLLRAIF
+797 KELSSEERLLRAIF

-817 VKDTSLRVANG
+817 VKDTSLRIPNG

-839 DKDKGDEL
+839 DKEAGDEL

-883 IMPEYDMPR
+883 IMPQYDMPR
-892 LADGTPV
+892 MEDGTPV
-899 DLVMSPLSVIARMNL
+899 DLVMSPISVISRMNL

-919 VTLGYAGYKLGKKFA
+919 TTLAYAGYKLDKKYA

-939 KYTEEQIAQELK
+939 KYPESQIDNELI
-951 SAGLSETGKT
+951 SAGLNANGKV
-961 QLYDGRTGEPYDQQS
+961 QLYDGRTGEAYDQQS
-976 VVGVG
+976 VVGIG
-981 YIVKLVHMVDDKV
+981 YILKLVHMVDDKV

-1035 HTLQEMLTLKSDDIE
+1035 HVLQEMLTLKSDDIE

-1062 QPIPEPAIPESFK
+1062 LPIPEPAIPESFK

-1085 IDISPVG
+1085 LDISPVG
-1092 VKEEVALDSPDTLP
+1092 MDEFALAQAGEIIEEVDTTVTEKPLIISAEEEVADSDL
-1106 VESDQIVTNQSSTTA
+1106 EKNKEDQ
-1121 SDDDSTVKEEEN
+1121 

>member
-1 MEHNSSI
+1 MLS
-8 LPIQGRFL
+8 
-16 VFNTFSMPTAKRIVW
+16 AKRTNW
-31 GKKRP
+31 GKNYS
-36 NLPKLDLIKIQTE
+36 NLPTVDLLAVQKESWAEFLKKDLI
-49 SWKSFLETELAETI
+49 ETI
-63 KTISPISDYTGN
+63 RSVSPISDYTSN
-75 NWQLELGQLSI
+75 NWLLELGEVTFDEITITPQ
-86 DPAPIST
+86 
-93 DTAKKKGLNY
+93 TAKLKGLNY
-103 VVPVRISAK
+103 TVPVVVMAK
-112 LTNKRTGDVREE
+112 LTNKRTGLVKEE
-124 NVFFLNLP
+124 SVFLLNLP
-132 TMTTEG
+132 TMTTEA

-158 VYFTGETDPGTG
+158 VYFTAQVDHATG
-170 KTLYNAEIRPVR
+170 KNLCNAEIRPVR

-191 KKDVV
+191 KKDVI

-203 KKFPA
+203 KKVPA
-208 SIILRAACQMGDK
+208 TVIIRALTGFTDK
-221 QMVAE
+221 QIVNE
-226 FSDFINSTISA
+226 LGDYINATISA
-237 DPTKTSEEAI
+237 DPSKTKEEAV
-247 LEFYRKLRPGEP
+247 LEFYRKMRPGEP

-264 AQKFFTERFF
+264 SEKFFSDRFF
-274 DLRTYEVGNVG
+274 DLRTYELGFVG
-285 RYKINKKFGFKFAD
+285 RHKVNKKFGFNFD
-299 DNKDNWVLRKEDLV
+299 DSNRENWVLKSEDLL
-313 ATIKYLVQLQKG
+313 ATLKHLIKLQKG
-325 EVTRLD
+325 EATQFD

-341 RRAGEIVSQVAIRP
+341 RRAGEIVSQISLRP

-366 RMSLI
+366 RMSLL
-371 STKEKPTPSQMINPQ
+371 STKEKPSPSQMINPQ
-386 PLISALNTF
+386 PMISSLNTF

-407 TNPLSEIDLL
+407 TNPLAEIDLL

-436 IRDVHSSQY
+436 IRDVHASQY

-466 LYAQVNKYGFIE
+466 LYVKVDKYGFLL
-478 APFRKVEKSGKKII
+478 APFRKIVKNGKKLAISN
-492 ILPEITYLDADDEYS
+492 EVVYLDAEDEFNHKTTNLS
-507 AYITHLGVNIDDSN
+507 ILVDEKNNILQNWVPVRFQGEFAEGSIDDVEYV
-521 NTINQDWLPLRH
+521 DM
-533 EGEFIE
+533 
-539 GPSDL
+539 
-544 VSYIDLVPNEIV
+544 VPNEII

-584 VPLVAP
+584 VPLVKPQAP
-590 ESPFVGTGMESAIAT
+590 IVGTGMEKAIAT
-605 SMNRTLLANNSGKV
+605 AMHRSIQATKAGIVK
-619 SYVDGEKVVITL
+619 YVDADKVIIDDTTFTVA
-631 DEKLPKGSIGNHS
+631 
-644 QISPDGKTETYNVIK
+644 K

-674 VVNVGEKIKK
+674 IVNIGDVVKK
-684 GDVLIDGPSTD
+684 GDVIIDGPSTFE
-695 QGELSIG
+695 GELSIG
-702 RNILV
+702 TNLLV
-707 AYASIDGMS
+707 AYASIDGLG

-732 LTNIQIYENVAQVVE
+732 LTNIQIYEYQANVVE

-817 VKDTSLRVANG
+817 VKDTSLRVSNG
-828 EGGVVIKVDVL
+828 EGGVVIKVDIL
-839 DKDKGDEL
+839 SKEQEDEL

-899 DLVMSPLSVIARMNL
+899 DLVMSPLSVVARMNL

-919 VTLGYAGYKLGKKFA
+919 VTLASAGLKLNKHYA

-939 KYTEEQIAQELK
+939 KYAEDQICKELK
-951 SAGLSETGKT
+951 EAGLSVTGKT
-961 QLYDGRTGEPYDQQS
+961 QLFDGRTGDAYDQET

-981 YIVKLVHMVDDKV
+981 YILKLVHMVDDKV

-1022 EMEVWALEAHRAA
+1022 EMEVWALEAHQAA
-1035 HTLQEMLTLKSDDIE
+1035 HTLQEMLTIKSDDIE
-1050 GRTHAFQSIIKG
+1050 GRTRAFQAIIKG
-1062 QPIPEPAIPESFK
+1062 MPIPEPDIPESFK
-1075 VLTKELAGLA
+1075 VLTKELAGLV
-1085 IDISPVG
+1085 IDISPDGEV
-1092 VKEEVALDSPDTLP
+1092 EEV
-1106 VESDQIVTNQSSTTA
+1106 IVS
-1121 SDDDSTVKEEEN
+1121 EEN

>member
-1 MEHNSSI
+1 
-8 LPIQGRFL
+8 
-16 VFNTFSMPTAKRIVW
+16 MPSAKRTSW
-31 GKKRP
+31 GKKYP
-36 NLPKLDLIKIQTE
+36 QIPVLDLLAVQKE
-49 SWKSFLETELAETI
+49 SWAKFLKTDLEETVRS
-63 KTISPISDYTGN
+63 ISPISDYTGN
-75 NWQLELGQLSI
+75 NWLLELGELFFDKI
-86 DPAPIST
+86 TVTPE
-93 DTAKKKGLNY
+93 TAKLKGLNY
-103 VVPVRISAK
+103 TVPVYTKAK
-112 LTNKRTGDVREE
+112 LTNKRTGLVREE
-124 NVFFLNLP
+124 DVFLLNLP
-132 TMTTEG
+132 TMTPEA
-138 TFIING
+138 TFIVNG
-144 IERGIINQLVRSPG
+144 IERGVINQLVRSPG
-158 VYFTGETDPGTG
+158 VYFTGEVDPATG
-170 KTLYNAEIRPVR
+170 KTLCNAEIRPVR

-191 KKDVV
+191 KKEVI

-203 KKFPA
+203 KKVPA
-208 SIILRAACQMGDK
+208 TIVLRAACGLQDK
-221 QMVAE
+221 QLVGE
-226 FSDFINSTISA
+226 FGDYINATISA
-237 DPTKTSEEAI
+237 DPTKSQEEAY

-264 AQKFFTERFF
+264 AEKFFNDRFF
-274 DLRTYEVGNVG
+274 DLRTYELGQVG
-285 RYKINKKFGFKFAD
+285 RYKINKKFGFNFSDSDKE
-299 DNKDNWVLRKEDLV
+299 NWVIKKEDLI
-313 ATIKYLVQLQKG
+313 ATIRQLIKLQKG
-325 EVTRLD
+325 ESKHFD

-341 RRAGEIVSQVAIRP
+341 RRAGEIVAQVALRP

-386 PLISALNTF
+386 PLISSLNTF

-407 TNPLSEIDLL
+407 TNPLAELDLL

-461 VTYLA
+461 VSYLA
-466 LYAQVNKYGFIE
+466 LYAEVDKYGFIE
-478 APFRKVEKSGKKII
+478 APFRKVIKNGKNYTFSD
-492 ILPEITYLDADDEYS
+492 EVVYMDAEDEYDHR
-507 AYITHLGVNIDDSN
+507 ITHLGVKIEGNVIQQN
-521 NTINQDWLPLRH
+521 WVPIRYQ
-533 EGEFIE
+533 GEFAE
-539 GPSDL
+539 GP
-544 VSYIDLVPNEIV
+544 IDQVEFIDMIPSEIV
-556 GTSASLIPFVDHDDA
+556 GASASLIPFIDHDDA

-584 VPLVAP
+584 VPLIQP
-590 ESPFVGTGMESAIAT
+590 EVPIVGTGMESTVASA
-605 SMNRTLLANNSGKV
+605 MNRCVLAKESGVV
-619 SYVDGEKVVITL
+619 SYADAGRVI
-631 DEKLPKGSIGNHS
+631 IGD
-644 QISPDGKTETYNVIK
+644 ITYEVTK
-659 FTRTSPYGTCYNQKV
+659 FERTSPYGTCYNQRV
-674 VVNVGEKIKK
+674 LVNVGDKVKK
-684 GDVLIDGPSTD
+684 GEVIIDGPSTAE
-695 QGELSIG
+695 GELSIG
-702 RNILV
+702 RNLLV
-707 AYASIDGMS
+707 AYASIDGLG

-732 LTNIQIYENVAQVVE
+732 LTNIQIFEYKADVVE
-747 TKLGSEELTK
+747 TKLGTEELTK

-763 ENELA
+763 EAELA
-768 KLTEDGIVM
+768 KLTDDGIVM

-817 VKDTSLRVANG
+817 VKDTSLRVPNG
-828 EGGVVIKVDVL
+828 EGGVVIKIEVL
-839 DKDKGDEL
+839 GKDEGDEL

-892 LADGTPV
+892 LGDGTPV

-919 VTLGYAGYKLGKKFA
+919 VTLASAGYHLNKKYA

-939 KYTEEQIAQELK
+939 KYSEDQIGKELAE
-951 SAGLSETGKT
+951 AGLNPTGKAK
-961 QLYDGRTGEPYDQQS
+961 LYDGRTGDAYDQEV

-981 YIVKLVHMVDDKV
+981 YILKLVHMVDDKV

-1022 EMEVWALEAHRAA
+1022 EMEVWALEAHQAA
-1035 HTLQEMLTLKSDDIE
+1035 HILQEMLTIKSDDIE
-1050 GRTHAFQSIIKG
+1050 GRTHAFQAIIKG

-1085 IDISPVG
+1085 LDISPVG
-1092 VKEEVALDSPDTLP
+1092 MKPIIEETAEEIETELETETQVETIPETNVEDLKEE
-1106 VESDQIVTNQSSTTA
+1106 N
-1121 SDDDSTVKEEEN
+1121 

>member
-1 MEHNSSI
+1 
-8 LPIQGRFL
+8 
-16 VFNTFSMPTAKRIVW
+16 MPSAKRTSW
-31 GKKRP
+31 GKKYP
-36 NLPKLDLIKIQTE
+36 QLPKLDLIKIQKDSWTE
-49 SWKSFLETELAETI
+49 FLKKELADTI
-63 KTISPISDYTGN
+63 HSISPISDYTGN
-75 NWQLELGQLSI
+75 NWLLELGEI
-86 DPAPIST
+86 TFEPITVSPEI
-93 DTAKKKGLNY
+93 AKKKGLNY
-103 VVPVRISAK
+103 TLPIRVKAK

-132 TMTTEG
+132 TMTEEG

-158 VYFTGETDPGTG
+158 VYFTSEVDPATG
-170 KTLYNAEIRPVR
+170 KNLYNAEIRPVR
-182 GSWLEFFIG
+182 GSWLEFFVG

-208 SIILRAACQMGDK
+208 TIILRAACQMGDK
-221 QMVAE
+221 QLISE
-226 FSDFINSTISA
+226 FSNFIESTISA
-237 DPTKTSEEAI
+237 DTTKNSEEAI

-264 AQKFFTERFF
+264 AQKFFNERFF
-274 DLRTYEVGNVG
+274 DLRTYELGNVG
-285 RYKINKKFGFKFAD
+285 RYKINKKFGFKFED
-299 DNKDNWVLRKEDLV
+299 DNKENWVIRKEDLI

-325 EVTRLD
+325 EVTRID

-341 RRAGEIVSQVAIRP
+341 RRCGEIVSQVAIRP
-355 AMARFERMVKE
+355 ALARFERMVKE

-371 STKEKPTPSQMINPQ
+371 STKEKPAPSQMINPQ
-386 PLISALNTF
+386 PLISSLNTF

-407 TNPLSEIDLL
+407 TNPLAEIDLL

-466 LYAQVNKYGFIE
+466 LYATVNKYGFIE
-478 APFRKVEKSGKKII
+478 APFRKVEKKGSKLVISDDHI
-492 ILPEITYLDADDEYS
+492 YLDADDEFGFH
-507 AYITHLGVNIDDSN
+507 ITHL
-521 NTINQDWLPLRH
+521 
-533 EGEFIE
+533 
-539 GPSDL
+539 
-544 VSYIDLVPNEIV
+544 
-556 GTSASLIPFVDHDDA
+556 
-571 TRALMGSHMQTQA
+571 GSHMQTQS
-584 VPLVAP
+584 VPLVSPDAP
-590 ESPFVGTGMESAIAT
+590 IIGTGMEGIIAT
-605 SMNRTLLANNSGKV
+605 AMNRSIMANHPGKV
-619 SYVDGEKVVITL
+619 SFCDGEKVIITL
-631 DEKLPKGSIGNHS
+631 DTKAEPEDASEHS
-644 QISPDGKTETYNVIK
+644 VISKDGKTETYFLEK
-659 FTRTSPYGTCYNQKV
+659 FERTSPYGTCYNQKV
-674 VVNVGEKIKK
+674 NVDMGEVVKK
-684 GDVLIDGPSTD
+684 GDVLINGPSTD
-695 QGELSIG
+695 GGELAIG
-702 RNILV
+702 RNLLV
-707 AYASIDGMS
+707 AYASIDGLS

-732 LTNIQIYENVAQVVE
+732 LTNIQIYENTANVVE

-763 ENELA
+763 EAELA

-797 KELSAEERLLRAIF
+797 KELTAEERLLRAIF

-817 VKDTSLRVANG
+817 VKDTSLRVSNG

-847 DPGVNKVVKVYVAQI
+847 DPGVNKVVRVYVAQI

-919 VTLGYAGYKLGKKFA
+919 VTLGYAGYTLGKKYA

-939 KYTEEQIAQELK
+939 KYSEEEIAVELK
-951 SAGLSETGKT
+951 AAGLDVTGKT
-961 QLYDGRTGEPYDQQS
+961 QLFDGRTGDAYDQKA
-976 VVGVG
+976 VVGIG
-981 YIVKLVHMVDDKV
+981 YITKLVHMVDDKV

-1022 EMEVWALEAHRAA
+1022 EMEVWALEAHRAS
-1035 HTLQEMLTLKSDDIE
+1035 HTLQEMLTIKSDDIE
-1050 GRTHAFQSIIKG
+1050 GRTHAFQAIIKG
-1062 QPIPEPAIPESFK
+1062 MPIPEPAIPESFK

-1085 IDISPVG
+1085 IDISPFG
-1092 VKEEVALDSPDTLP
+1092 VKEV
-1106 VESDQIVTNQSSTTA
+1106 VEEETVTNPESP
-1121 SDDDSTVKEEEN
+1121 KEEN